1 MHGARKRRELN
12 RVSVKYLAL
21 VLRNLPRNRRRTSLT
36 IFSIGVSIFI
46 FAVLISL
53 PAVVNQILHDSASD
67 VRVLT
72 RNKAGIFYTLPAAY
86 EPIISAMPHVM
97 AVSGVLIWF
106 GSYRN
111 STDTIA
117 GVAIDPDPVREI
129 WPDWRISAR
138 EAEQLRGERSAGI
151 VAPGVMKRFG
161 WKVGDTITL
170 DGSPAPIELKIIGS
184 YVPNDPTGAILMRRD
199 MLDETSP
206 THGKAI
212 FFWIKVDRS
221 DSIPA
226 VISEIDHR
234 FANSEF
240 QTESQSE
247 FKFAQDTIRPY
258 RLLFDGAKFL
268 AGLVIVVIGMVA
280 ANTAAMAVRER
291 RREFAVMRALGY
303 TRRMITLLALGEG
316 FVIGCAGGALGCALA
331 FVALRLMPY
340 AGAALGPF
348 AQILQL
354 LPVVEVESFAVAA
367 AIGVASAAIPVLS
380 TVRRPIASE
389 LRAL

>member
-1 MHGARKRRELN
+1 
-12 RVSVKYLAL
+12 VKFLAL
-21 VLRNLPRNRRRTSLT
+21 VFRNLPRNRRRTLLT
-36 IFSIGVSIFI
+36 ILSIGVSIFI

-72 RNKAGIFYTLPAAY
+72 HNKAGIFYTLPAAY
-86 EPIISAMPHVM
+86 QPIISAMPHVL

-106 GSYRN
+106 GSYHA
-111 STDTIA
+111 STDSIA
-117 GVAIDPDPVREI
+117 GIAIDPDAVRQI
-129 WPDWRISAR
+129 WPDWQISAR
-138 EAEQLRGERSAGI
+138 EAAQLRGERSAGI
-151 VAPGVMKRFG
+151 VAPGVMQRFG
-161 WKVGDTITL
+161 WKIGDTITL
-170 DGSPAPIELKIIGS
+170 DGSPAPIELRIIGS

-199 MLDETSP
+199 MLELASSTP
-206 THGKAI
+206 GKTI

-226 VISEIDHR
+226 VISEIDQR
-234 FANSEF
+234 FANSAF
-240 QTESQSE
+240 QTTSQSE
-247 FKFAQDTIRPY
+247 FRFAQETIRPY

-303 TRRMITLLALGEG
+303 TRRMITLLVLGEG
-316 FVIGCAGGALGCALA
+316 FIIGCAGGALGCALA

-340 AGAALGPF
+340 AGETLGPI
-348 AQILQL
+348 AQILEL
-354 LPVVEVESFAVAA
+354 FPVVIIESFAIAA

-380 TVRRPIASE
+380 ASHRPIADE